1 MNRIGR
7 LLPSLIFNLAETAII
22 FLSGIALKL
31 DMRYVVILMLTFM
44 ISRGLFGKALHFKT
58 WYRCLVWSTLIMLSI
73 FVLLKVDL
81 VISILFAI
89 FSAFIMTGKSNIND
103 MYLWNTDGSP
113 SKYADIVEYVK
124 YHNFDDRLIEFEQK
138 LEAMDSVEYLV
149 YKYRF
154 KEERTF
160 SEISEL
166 LDMDNPRIVERL
178 DKVAFA
184 IRIYCKIWGYKNPHI
199 FFLFCQTD
207 ILWFIFIK

>member
-1 MNRIGR
+1 MKSKIGR
-7 LLPSLIFNLAETAII
+7 LLPTLIFNLAETAII
-22 FLSGIALKL
+22 FLSGVALKL
-31 DMRYVVILMLTFM
+31 DIRYIIILMLTFM

-89 FSAFIMTGKSNIND
+89 FGAFIMTGKSNIKD

-124 YHNFDDRLIEFEQK
+124 YHSFDDRLIEFEQK

-154 KEERTF
+154 KEEKTF
-160 SEISEL
+160 SEISDL

-184 IRIYCKIWGYKNPHI
+184 IRIYCKI
-199 FFLFCQTD
+199 
-207 ILWFIFIK
+207 